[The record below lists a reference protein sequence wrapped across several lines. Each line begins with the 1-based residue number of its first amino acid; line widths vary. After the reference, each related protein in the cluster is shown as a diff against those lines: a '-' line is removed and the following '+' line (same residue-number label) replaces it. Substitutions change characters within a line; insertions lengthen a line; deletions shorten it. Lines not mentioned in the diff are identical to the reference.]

1 MCVCAGERGESPERS
16 RNPQGV
22 EVPSSGASRRREGT
36 GGGRPGL
43 RGSPGEW
50 GGDRSCEGWGW
61 GVRCEEALGGL
72 GYFGG
77 REGQEAVRL

>member
-1 MCVCAGERGESPERS
+1 MSVQEKGENRPRGLETPREWRYPRPGPAGGGR
-16 RNPQGV
+16 
-22 EVPSSGASRRREGT
+22 VP